1 MLGTEACRHFGQT
14 DLVVEEAKGVAGR
27 ELPTG
32 TVTFFFS
39 DIEHS
44 TRLATKLG
52 DAFVPVLE
60 RHRRMMR
67 AAFEAWRGVE
77 VSTSGDSFFA
87 VFPATVD
94 AIEAAASVQRA
105 FADDGAADAV
115 RVRIGVHTGQAVRVG
130 RDYVGL
136 DVHLASRIADAGH
149 GGQVLVS
156 ETTRAALDGDLPA
169 GLRLA
174 DLGRYRLKDVG
185 PQRLWQ
191 LDGRDLPAG
200 PFPPLR
206 TLEAHPTNLPVPQS
220 SMVDREREHGEL
232 TDLVPRSSVL
242 TITGPGGIGKTRL
255 AIEVAR
261 SLVPR
266 FPDGV
271 FYLELAATPDA
282 AATAEA
288 LIEVLGLR
296 LSPDEDV
303 VATLLDGLRS
313 RDLLL
318 VLETADRVADLAGL
332 VASIAGAC
340 PRIRVLVTSRS
351 PIHVAAEREYPVAPL
366 PLDPA
371 VELFA
376 ARASA
381 VRPQFTLDDGTRSA
395 VERLVARLDGIPL
408 AIELAAAR
416 TRVFSPAVLLDR
428 LERRL
433 PALGEGARDVPD
445 RQRTLAS
452 TIAWSCELLPR
463 DEQVLFW
470 EIAAFPGSFDLAA
483 VEAIATPPSGG
494 DVAALLEAL
503 VDRSLVLAEEAGT
516 GEPRFRQLGPIREF
530 ALDGLGASGTE
541 DEVRVRLATHWVEF
555 ARRQHELRNTEGG
568 IGAIRSVQS
577 EEPNL
582 RGALEWAVADIPTT
596 VVPDRARLGLQLA
609 GLLGRYW
616 WLRGRVHEGVT
627 WLERS
632 LTALEESLADA
643 DLARAL
649 FWLGVLL
656 DDARRPVEAATRLEA
671 ALAIY
676 REIGDEVGIARTLNS
691 LGVVARS
698 IGEVDRAERLLA
710 ESIERKEK
718 LGDRPG
724 IAVSLSNL
732 GVLSTDRGR
741 FEDAV
746 DYMRRALAIDEDVGT
761 DSLTVAVINLANALI
776 RAGRSQEGVAE
787 LRRALPGLADL
798 EDPELVADALT
809 GLASLTLESNAE
821 SAPARAARMLSA
833 ATALRARERLP
844 LRPVDRHEVDEL
856 EARLMSRLEEGN
868 LVEARFAAAAVD
880 VEAALAILREE
891 LATDPG
897 P

>member
-1 MLGTEACRHFGQT
+1 
-14 DLVVEEAKGVAGR
+14 VVEDAQALAVG

-44 TRLATKLG
+44 TRLATRLG
-52 DAFVPVLE
+52 DEFVPVLE
-60 RHRRMMR
+60 RHRRIVR
-67 AAFEAWRGVE
+67 AAFEQWGGLE
-77 VSTSGDSFFA
+77 VSTGGDSFFA
-87 VFPATVD
+87 VFPAPTD
-94 AIEAAASVQRA
+94 AIEAAASVQRS
-105 FADDGAADAV
+105 FEDDGAADAV
-115 RVRIGVHTGQAVRVG
+115 RVRIGLHTGQAVRVG

-136 DVHLASRIADAGH
+136 DVHLAARIADAGH

-156 ETTRAALDGDLPA
+156 ETTRAALDGDPPA
-169 GLRLA
+169 GLRLV
-174 DLGRYRLKDVG
+174 DLGRHRLKDVG

-200 PFPPLR
+200 PFRPLR
-206 TLEAHPTNLPVPQS
+206 TLEAHPTNLPVARS
-220 SMVDREREHGEL
+220 SMVDREREQAEL
-232 TDLVPRSSVL
+232 MDLVPRAPVL

-261 SLVPR
+261 SLVPA

-271 FYLELAATPDA
+271 FHLDLAATPDA
-282 AATAEA
+282 AATAET

-303 VATLLDGLRS
+303 VGTLLDGLRS

-318 VLETADRVADLAGL
+318 VLETADRVADLASL

-366 PLDPA
+366 PRDPA

-376 ARASA
+376 TRATA
-381 VRPQFTLDDGTRSA
+381 VRPQFVLDDATRPA

-445 RQRTLAS
+445 RQRTLES
-452 TIAWSCELLPR
+452 TIAWSCDLLPG

-470 EIAAFPGSFDLAA
+470 ELAVFPGTFDLAA
-483 VEAIATPPSGG
+483 VETIATPPSGG

-503 VDRSLVLAEEAGT
+503 VDRSLVLADEAGT

-530 ALDGLGASGTE
+530 ALEGLHASGTE
-541 DEVRVRLATHWVEF
+541 DEVRQRFATHWVEF
-555 ARRQHELRNTEGG
+555 AQRQHELRNTDAGV
-568 IGAIRSVQS
+568 AALRSVQA
-577 EEPNL
+577 EEASL
-582 RGALEWAVADIPTT
+582 RGALEWAVGDTT
-596 VVPDRARLGLQLA
+596 TAVDPVRAGLGMQLA

-616 WLRGRVHEGVT
+616 WLRGRVHEGVA
-627 WLERS
+627 WLEKS
-632 LTALEESLADA
+632 LSAARDSPGDA

-649 FWLGVLL
+649 FWLGALL
-656 DDARRPVEAATRLEA
+656 DDARRPAEAGARLEA

-698 IGEVDRAERLLA
+698 TGDVERAERLLT
-710 ESIERKEK
+710 ESIERKQK

-746 DYMRRALAIDEDVGT
+746 DYMRQALAIDEDVGT

-809 GLASLTLESNAE
+809 GLASIALESSAA
-821 SAPARAARMLSA
+821 SAPARSARMLTA
-833 ATALRARERLP
+833 ANALRARERLP

-856 EARLMSRLEEGN
+856 EARLMSRLDEGDF
-868 LVEARFAAAAVD
+868 VAARSAAAAVD
-880 VEAALAILREE
+880 VEAALAILRDE
-891 LATDPG
+891 LSTDP
-897 P
+897 

>member
-1 MLGTEACRHFGQT
+1 
-14 DLVVEEAKGVAGR
+14 
-27 ELPTG
+27 
-32 TVTFFFS
+32 
-39 DIEHS
+39 
-44 TRLATKLG
+44 
-52 DAFVPVLE
+52 
-60 RHRRMMR
+60 
-67 AAFEAWRGVE
+67 
-77 VSTSGDSFFA
+77 
-87 VFPATVD
+87 
-94 AIEAAASVQRA
+94 
-105 FADDGAADAV
+105 
-115 RVRIGVHTGQAVRVG
+115 VG

-156 ETTRAALDGDLPA
+156 DTTRAALGGDPPA
-169 GLRLA
+169 GLGLV
-174 DLGRYRLKDVG
+174 DLGRHRLKDVG

-200 PFPPLR
+200 PFPPIR
-206 TLEAHPTNLPVPQS
+206 TLEAHPTNLPVAHS
-220 SMVDREREHGEL
+220 SMVDRELEQREL

-261 SLVPR
+261 SLVPG

-271 FYLELAATPDA
+271 FHLELAATPDA

-288 LIEVLGLR
+288 LVEVLALR
-296 LSPDEDV
+296 LRPDEDV
-303 VATLLDGLRS
+303 AAALLDGLRN

-351 PIHVAAEREYPVAPL
+351 PLHVAAEREYPVAPL

-381 VRPQFTLDDGTRSA
+381 VRPQFKLDDSTRSS

-428 LERRL
+428 LEKRL
-433 PALGEGARDVPD
+433 PALGEGARDAPD
-445 RQRTLAS
+445 RQRTLEG
-452 TIAWSCELLPR
+452 TIAWSCDLLPR

-470 EIAAFPGSFDLAA
+470 ELAGFPGSFDLAA

-503 VDRSLVLAEEAGT
+503 VDRSLVLAEEAAT

-530 ALDGLGASGTE
+530 ALEGLRANGIE
-541 DEVRVRLATHWVEF
+541 DEVRGRCAADWVEF
-555 ARRQHELRNTEGG
+555 ARRQRELRNTEGG
-568 IGAIRSVQS
+568 IGAIRSVQV

-582 RGALEWAVADIPTT
+582 RGALEWTVGEAPTAED
-596 VVPDRARLGLQLA
+596 PDRARLGLQLA

-632 LTALEESLADA
+632 LSAHRDGVADA
-643 DLARAL
+643 DLALAL
-649 FWLGVLL
+649 YWLGVLL
-656 DDARRPVEAATRLEA
+656 DDARRPTEAAARLEA
-671 ALAIY
+671 ALAIF
-676 REIGDEVGIARTLNS
+676 RDIGDEVGIARTLNS

-698 IGEVDRAERLLA
+698 IGEAERAERLLA

-718 LGDRPG
+718 LGDRAG
-724 IAVSLSNL
+724 VAVSLSNL
-732 GVLSTDRGR
+732 GVVSTDRGR

-746 DYMRRALAIDEDVGT
+746 DYMRRALTIDEDVGT

-776 RAGRSQEGVAE
+776 RAGRSEEGISE
-787 LRRALPGLADL
+787 LRRALPGLAEL
-798 EDPELVADALT
+798 ADPELVADALT
-809 GLASLTLESNAE
+809 SLASTTLESSAE
-821 SAPARAARMLSA
+821 SAPASAARMLSA
-833 ATALRARERLP
+833 ANALRARERLP

-856 EARLMSRLEEGN
+856 EARLASRLDAGN
-868 LVEARFAAAAVD
+868 LAAARSAAAAVD

-891 LATDPG
+891 LSTDP
-897 P
+897 